1 MTKNLYRPP
10 QLSLENV
17 KTVQKSNK
25 ACVVLSTTVC
35 KGEINYRIYNIILL
49 LEYTIYY
56 IIHIQY
62 TTEQNTEQKSTERIK
77 TKPNKATTTQNPA
90 ESQPETCACLCV
102 CGTFYAFI
110 SALPAQ

>member
-1 MTKNLYRPP
+1 MCSAQYHGMQRW
-10 QLSLENV
+10 
-17 KTVQKSNK
+17 NK
-25 ACVVLSTTVC
+25 LQN
-35 KGEINYRIYNIILL
+35 IQYYIILL